1 MQYTRELTTPKFI
14 DRNTFDVTEEVTFVP
29 KRLETS
35 LDYTLR
41 VAARMLYK
49 HYSFTHSSHRR
60 STCYINYNSNKDSS
74 NILYNNIALT
84 ATPDELSV
92 EEWMK
97 ELKDYASRNHLVDVH
112 LNVRPRKDLNKI
124 TKVHKN
130 GFKFIEQRSIFDAC
144 IINSH
149 ILNQVLEEYMDKFI
163 PFIPS
168 YEDVLNSVKYWLK
181 LKYRCVDSDID
192 LSPITEYIYKEGG
205 YTKYYKF
212 IIRNS
217 NTVYNVARLFYGN
230 DKAWL
235 QFKCRTDR
243 SIKEEVDVPEEEIYK
258 YYNFDTKKVELPVK
272 YKNKD
277 EYIGIYEYG
286 ANRSDRWIS
295 VTSKNGKY
303 CLWMPYKVRVAMGS
317 YYHKNGSD
325 KTKNLLAT
333 GYYTKNFNILENWN
347 TIKKYLS
354 KVKESINND
363 EFIVLEYGAY
373 IDRVMGD
380 ELTNMPIKKELHEIT
395 KEIQQECPVID
406 VQSTNTPNTI
416 TTISEPNNGYNEQ
429 VLANEVTLKLE
440 ELKEYEEGSKEWWDA
455 LSK

>member
-1 MQYTRELTTPKFI
+1 MQYSRELTTPKFK

-49 HYSFTHSSHRR
+49 HYSFTHSSNRR
-60 STCYINYNSNKDSS
+60 SSCYINYNSIKDSS

-149 ILNQVLEEYMDKFI
+149 ILNQVLESYMDKFV

-181 LKYRCVDSDID
+181 LKYRCSDSDID
-192 LSPITEYIYKEGG
+192 LSPITEYIAKEGG
-205 YTKYYKF
+205 YTKYYNF

-243 SIKEEVDVPEEEIYK
+243 SIKEEVDVPEEEMYK
-258 YYNFDTKKVELPVK
+258 YYNFDTKQVELPVK
-272 YKNKD
+272 YKNK
-277 EYIGIYEYG
+277 EEFIGIYEYG

-373 IDRVMGD
+373 INRVMGD
-380 ELTNMPIKKELHEIT
+380 ELRDMPIKKELHEIT

-406 VQSTNTPNTI
+406 AQSTNTPNII
-416 TTISEPNNGYNEQ
+416 TTISEPRTVSNEP
-429 VLANEVTLKLE
+429 VLANEVTLKLD